1 MKLNDLPQEIEEL
14 AIKRSDLATKE
25 IKEDDSVSELFHW
38 DSTPEGLEFWREIN
52 QGNFKPFYAKY
63 GGKIDKPVEYKL
75 NYYNPLFYIATL
87 VGFILV
93 ILASPFEDESLSRSI
108 KKNVQ
113 DLKSPRINNP
123 RKIALYLG
131 IVIRKR

>member
-14 AIKRSDLATKE
+14 AIKRSDFATKE
-25 IKEDDSVSELFHW
+25 IQEDDSIGGLFRW
-38 DSTPEGLEFWREIN
+38 KETPEGLEFWREIN
-52 QGNFKPFYAKY
+52 QGNFEPFYAKY
-63 GGKIDKPVEYKL
+63 GRKTGKPVEYKL

-113 DLKSPRINNP
+113 DLKGPRINNP

>member
-14 AIKRSDLATKE
+14 AIKRSDFATKE
-25 IKEDDSVSELFHW
+25 IQEDDLRRLFRW
-38 DSTPEGLEFWREIN
+38 KETPEGYEFWDEIN
-52 QGNFKPFYAKY
+52 QGNFEPFYVKY

-93 ILASPFEDESLSRSI
+93 ILASPFEDESLSRLI

>member
-14 AIKRSDLATKE
+14 AIKRSDFATKE
-25 IKEDDSVSELFHW
+25 IQEDDLRRLFRW
-38 DSTPEGLEFWREIN
+38 KETPEGLEFWREIN
-52 QGNFKPFYAKY
+52 QGNFEPFYAKY
-63 GGKIDKPVEYKL
+63 GRKTGKPVEYKL

-113 DLKSPRINNP
+113 DLKGPRINNP